1 MHEIYSEMTFCVE
14 WEVIY

>member
-14 WEVIY
+14 WEVIS